1 MQTALITGAS
11 SGIGAAFSHELAA
24 RQSNLILV
32 ARSEAKLQQLATALQ
47 TEFGIEARVV
57 VQDLTQP
64 DAPSAVFEIVQQ
76 QGWVVDLL
84 VNNAGMGDYGVFSKR
99 SLKQQSKIVKLNVVA
114 LIELTHLFLAGMQQ
128 RRYGG
133 IINLSSISAFQ
144 PIPYLAAYSA
154 SKASILHFRQALWAE
169 NKSRGVN
176 ILAVCP
182 GPTQTEFFS
191 KAEMDMTAGIMANQ
205 TYEPLADIVQAA
217 LAALAAG
224 KSHIVTGGWRN
235 RAIANADR
243 LAPCEVLLRAL
254 EKAFRPNMPD
264 L

>member
-11 SGIGAAFSHELAA
+11 LGIGAAFAHELAA

-64 DAPSAVFEIVQQ
+64 AAATEVFEIVQQ

-84 VNNAGMGDYGVFSKR
+84 VNDAGMGDYGMFSQR
-99 SLKQQSKIVKLNVVA
+99 SLKQRSKIVKLNVVA
-114 LIELTHLFLAGMQQ
+114 LLELTHLFLAGMQQ

-144 PIPYLAAYSA
+144 PIP
-154 SKASILHFRQALWAE
+154 
-169 NKSRGVN
+169 
-176 ILAVCP
+176 
-182 GPTQTEFFS
+182 
-191 KAEMDMTAGIMANQ
+191 
-205 TYEPLADIVQAA
+205 
-217 LAALAAG
+217 
-224 KSHIVTGGWRN
+224 
-235 RAIANADR
+235 
-243 LAPCEVLLRAL
+243 
-254 EKAFRPNMPD
+254 
-264 L
+264 